1 MVQVMMIAGTISM
14 FVAGFAAWYSMWHRR
29 AASYFEAVPV
39 RKGRPVYVLRRDV
52 SVDDSIRR
60 P

>member
-1 MVQVMMIAGTISM
+1 MVQVMMIAGAIGV
-14 FVAGFAAWYSMWHRR
+14 FVTGFATWYAMWHRR
-29 AASYFEAVPV
+29 AAACFETVPV
-39 RKGRPVYVLRRDV
+39 RAGRSVYVLRHDV